1 MNIMKVSS
9 RIFIVGAGFAGKA
22 IAREL
27 REKEP
32 EREIVAF
39 LDDDRE
45 KIGSQSDGI
54 PILGPVAGCIPLLK
68 ESANDEVIIACPSAS
83 RQQIKEIYD
92 LLSKT
97 DIGRIRI
104 LPTVSSIVT
113 GDVHLVQA
121 RDIDPEDLLGRT
133 PVSINLSDTLK
144 NMKGKRV
151 LITGAGGSIGSELS
165 RQLLHAG
172 AERIYILG
180 HGENSIYKLEKELK
194 RLQAGGVGK
203 DAIIVPVIGEL
214 QDRDYIFFIL
224 KRLKADYIFHT
235 AAHKHVPMMEKNPV
249 SAVSNNV
256 FGTKNLV
263 DGAEAAGTKRFVLI
277 STDKA
282 VEPSCVYG
290 ASKKLAEMLV
300 LDKKKQGCD
309 FMVVRFGNVLGARG
323 TIVPLFKEQILAGG
337 PVTITHG
344 EMTRFYMTIPEAV
357 SLILKTTGDGLEG
370 GLYMLDMGSPLRI
383 EDMARQMIRFY
394 GYTEEK
400 IPIRYIGLREG
411 EKLEEKLWDKNT
423 ESLSPSG
430 EERVFRVSQKDGH
443 YPPSEEILS
452 RLRPI
457 CFLDRQSPEPYRNR
471 KLLRNVLAEYF
482 PTVRNPGDE
491 PEY

>member
-1 MNIMKVSS
+1 MKVSS
-9 RIFIVGAGFAGKA
+9 RIYIVGAGFAGRA

-27 REKEP
+27 REQEP
-32 EREIVAF
+32 ESEIVAF

-45 KIGSQSDGI
+45 KIGSNWEGI

-68 ESANDEVIIACPSAS
+68 DSYNDEVIIACPSAS
-83 RQQIKEIYD
+83 RQQIKDIYT

-133 PVSINLSDTLK
+133 PVSINLSETLQ

-151 LITGAGGSIGSELS
+151 LITGAGGSIGSELC

-172 AERIYILG
+172 AERIYLLG
-180 HGENSIYKLEKELK
+180 HGENSIYRLEKELK
-194 RLQAGGVGK
+194 RLQDGGVGK

-224 KRLKADYIFHT
+224 KRLKADFIFHT

-249 SAVSNNV
+249 AAVSNNV
-256 FGTKNLV
+256 FGTKNLI

-300 LDKKKQGCD
+300 LEKKERGCD
-309 FMVVRFGNVLGARG
+309 YMVVRFGNVLGARG
-323 TIVPLFKEQILAGG
+323 TIVPLFKEQIISGG
-337 PVTITHG
+337 PITITHPD
-344 EMTRFYMTIPEAV
+344 MTRFYMTIPEAV
-357 SLILKTTGDGLEG
+357 SLILKTAGDGLEG
-370 GLYMLDMGSPLRI
+370 GLYMLDMGTPLRI

-394 GYTEEK
+394 GYSEDK
-400 IPIRYIGLREG
+400 IGIKYIGLREG
-411 EKLEEKLWDKNT
+411 EKLEEQLWDKST
-423 ESLSPSG
+423 EELSPSG
-430 EERVFRVSQKDGH
+430 EDRVFRVTQKAGH
-443 YPPSEEILS
+443 YPPSQEILAK
-452 RLRPI
+452 LEPI
-457 CFLDRQSPEPYRNR
+457 CFFNKEESQTYRNR
-471 KLLRNVLAEYF
+471 KQLRNRLTHYF
-482 PTVRNPGDE
+482 PSVRNSPDE